1 MEMRIKELE
10 KLVEKQAKEIED
22 LKDFKKKIEIGS
34 YWLRCAFYITG
45 SFAVFVMAVYEFI
58 LKHIKFN

>member
-1 MEMRIKELE
+1 MRVQELE

-34 YWLRCAFYITG
+34 YWLRCAFYVTG
-45 SFAVFVMAVYEFI
+45 SIVVFTMAIYEFI
-58 LKHIKFN
+58 LKHLEFN